1 MSYFQE
7 AKSTSTGVKKSTQA
21 AKPAPKET
29 EPTPMGKKNAVV
41 PPKEKK
47 TPALE
52 KYMLEMGQSEQK
64 INLLEVALIKL
75 GTAAGF
81 NMKEDASNKLELL
94 RKVEMSLTTWW
105 SNARWPF
112 TTTLRRWSRRSKML
126 AKRT

>member
-94 RKVEMSLTTWW
+94 RKVEMRF
-105 SNARWPF
+105 NDMVEQR
-112 TTTLRRWSRRSKML
+112 
-126 AKRT
+126 